1 MPKKPCF
8 RGPLDTQQGKW
19 VETSHLVIHI
29 FLTLFVNTL
38 TVNEKYYPFNRDNL
52 TQPIQMQLS
61 QKQKPF
67 FDFFLAFL
75 KSILNFKHLRK
86 KDAPRR

>member
-8 RGPLDTQQGKW
+8 RGSLDTQQGKW

-86 KDAPRR
+86 KGAPRR

>member
-1 MPKKPCF
+1 MSKKPCF

-29 FLTLFVNTL
+29 FLRLFVNTL
-38 TVNEKYYPFNRDNL
+38 TVTEKYYPFNRDNL
-52 TQPIQMQLS
+52 TEAIQMQLS
-61 QKQKPF
+61 QKQKTF
-67 FDFFLAFL
+67 FQIFCTFL

-86 KDAPRR
+86 KDPPRS

>member
-8 RGPLDTQQGKW
+8 RGPLDTQQRKW

-29 FLTLFVNTL
+29 FLRLFFNTL
-38 TVNEKYYPFNRDNL
+38 IVNEKYYPLNRDNL

-61 QKQKPF
+61 QQEKTF
-67 FDFFLAFL
+67 FQFFLAFL
-75 KSILNFKHLRK
+75 ESILNFKHLRK
-86 KDAPRR
+86 KDALPS